1 MKVTFVTAKELDP
14 FTAQALNL
22 RFYAFLHVLAE
33 KEGLD
38 LERVITDARSIM
50 EKADIQQEG

>member
-1 MKVTFVTAKELDP
+1 MKVAFVTAKELDP

-33 KEGLD
+33 KEKLD
-38 LERVITDARSIM
+38 LDRVLIDARSIL
-50 EKADIQQEG
+50 EKADIPQEG